1 MVISKKSI
9 NRLGAREGLRVR
21 QSDNQIS
28 VNIYFS
34 DYFNVA
40 PRLLEEYGAFNIS
53 LVNDLPLFIDPFLLF
68 TSKREEYRQLHDGII
83 RYLRFLR
90 DKSIGGKITPGL
102 LLAWFM
108 FKEVKQTWLGF
119 SRFGNSGS
127 GLGMD
132 FGRALNGNLNRVFS
146 DFGNERITHGSHL
159 EKLCLINEGV
169 GRDNISDF
177 STNLI
182 KEYLLSFT
190 QKFAQEHIAPDLLGK
205 YRVPKVRFNYE
216 TEKWESELFDLP
228 VYNGDYVIL
237 TPVDMLTKDSIWIN
251 REDLVK
257 NFREIAESVPDE
269 QLRAELNNYLSSE
282 IPKDAKTKEI
292 NAVHVSAYKVFP
304 KLLEYYIKYKEDHG
318 EEAEA
323 LSETNVEES
332 KLLFIDQVVDFI
344 ISLSNNT
351 GFYQTSG
358 DTLKEA
364 YDRVLFMKHVIEH
377 QDGYRLFYINGEPV
391 KRESDVQLIFKFTW
405 FASPS
410 DINAEVNNGRGPVD
424 FKASRGAYDKSLIEF
439 KLASN
444 TQLRRNLQNQVEIYK
459 MANDT
464 EKALKVIVY
473 FSELEL
479 LKVKAIL
486 EELELKDEKSIIL
499 IDARADNK
507 PSASK
512 A

>member
-1 MVISKKSI
+1 M
-9 NRLGAREGLRVR
+9 
-21 QSDNQIS
+21 
-28 VNIYFS
+28 
-34 DYFNVA
+34 
-40 PRLLEEYGAFNIS
+40 
-53 LVNDLPLFIDPFLLF
+53 
-68 TSKREEYRQLHDGII
+68 
-83 RYLRFLR
+83 
-90 DKSIGGKITPGL
+90 
-102 LLAWFM
+102 
-108 FKEVKQTWLGF
+108 
-119 SRFGNSGS
+119 
-127 GLGMD
+127 
-132 FGRALNGNLNRVFS
+132 
-146 DFGNERITHGSHL
+146 
-159 EKLCLINEGV
+159 
-169 GRDNISDF
+169 
-177 STNLI
+177 
-182 KEYLLSFT
+182 
-190 QKFAQEHIAPDLLGK
+190 
-205 YRVPKVRFNYE
+205 
-216 TEKWESELFDLP
+216 FDLP